1 MRDEKQ
7 QFRLLTIEGMTELL
21 EIMESDL
28 MNKDENN
35 DFSNL
40 ADDKTR
46 YTNVNKVNNKGK

>member
-1 MRDEKQ
+1 
-7 QFRLLTIEGMTELL
+7 MTELL